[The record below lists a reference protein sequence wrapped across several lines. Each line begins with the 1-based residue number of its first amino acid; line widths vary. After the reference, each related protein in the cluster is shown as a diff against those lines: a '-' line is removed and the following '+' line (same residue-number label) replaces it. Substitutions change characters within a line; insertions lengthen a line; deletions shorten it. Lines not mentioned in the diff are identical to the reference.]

1 MKTDDM
7 RIAPVDLVAGLATIA
22 VGALALWVASDYPF
36 GKVNRMGPGYFPVVL
51 STILCALGAGML
63 VQGFRAGIAEAGEK
77 FSGARVRSLIFVTAS
92 LIAFAL
98 VLQSAGLVLA
108 IMVAVLLA
116 VAAEDGFSLVR
127 SLVLGIGLSA
137 FCALVFVV
145 GLGVPLQLFWWR

>member
-1 MKTDDM
+1 MKTGDM

-22 VGALALWVASDYPF
+22 VGALALWVATDYPF

-51 STILCALGAGML
+51 SSILCALGAGML
-63 VQGFRAGIAEAGEK
+63 VQGFRAGEAGAGEP

-92 LIAFAL
+92 LVAFAL
-98 VLQSAGLVLA
+98 ILQSAGLVLA

-116 VAAEDGFSLVR
+116 VAAEDDFSLVR

-137 FCALVFVV
+137 FCALVFVL